1 MRRPF
6 CFCLSI
12 AFVCLA
18 ASAGVVPDRYI
29 VQLSSPPVA
38 GRLAAQGRPPDRLEV
53 ERRRA
58 AVRNEQA
65 LTKLAIQQVGGQV
78 LDSVDIV
85 ANAIFVRMRA
95 NDAARLG
102 NLPGVRHVYPVRQ
115 FRPVMDH
122 AVVVHKI
129 VDAWNQVG
137 LANAGAGIKIAIID
151 TGIEN
156 THPAFQ
162 APSLTPPQGYP
173 QVDNDADRPFTNNKV
188 IVARSYVSLLGPDPD
203 QTARDRV
210 GHGTS
215 VAMAA
220 AGVLNGGPLAT
231 IRGVAPV
238 AFLGNYKVFGSP
250 GVNDFAGEDAV
261 LKAIDDAVA
270 DGMDVLNLSLS
281 DPVPI
286 VLGEDLEVS
295 AIEQATSMGH
305 MVVVAAGNS
314 GPDPQTIGSP
324 SSAPAAIT
332 AGASVNNR
340 TFATDATVDGV
351 PYQSLPGT
359 GPAPTQAVTAPI
371 LDITTLGDNG
381 LACSA
386 LAANSLKGDIALV
399 LRGTC
404 LFSDKLTNVQ
414 TAGAVGALVYTDQ
427 AQPEAIVM
435 DVGSVTL
442 PAMMVSYSDG
452 VNIKSR
458 LAQGSRESAT
468 LDFTQ
473 RAFFIDPHQLASFS
487 SAGPNVDGSI
497 KPDLVAVGQY
507 VYTAAETV
515 DPKGELYS
523 ANGYAFVDGTSYS
536 SPIVAGSVALVE
548 AARPGLTVA
557 QYRSLLIHSAAPAFL
572 TPGVPARIQQ
582 SGAGL
587 LDVEAALHASGAIAP
602 VELSFGV
609 GTGTVQLATGVTV
622 TNVSSAPETFTIFVE
637 ERDAPAGPIPPGSRT
652 AAALDTY
659 DAQPAV
665 TVTPNVLTLA
675 PGTRALL
682 NVSIT
687 GFELPPGAYEGFL
700 HVLGTSSGVDER
712 VPYWYGVG
720 STLPVHITVLNTA
733 TTPTA
738 GSMVPDAALFRVTD
752 ASGITVPGVT
762 PTAAVIDGGGSVLGI
777 VDHSVTNPGVFGL
790 DVQLGPAAGSND
802 FQIRVGNLTQT
813 VTIISQ

>member
-1 MRRPF
+1 MKRTFWRSFP
-6 CFCLSI
+6 I
-12 AFVCLA
+12 GFVCLA

-29 VQLSSPPVA
+29 VELSSPPVA
-38 GRLAAQGRPPDRLEV
+38 GRLAAQGRPTDRLEV
-53 ERRRA
+53 ERQRA
-58 AVRNEQA
+58 DVRSEQA
-65 LTKLAIQQVGGQV
+65 ATKLAIELAGGQV

-85 ANAIFVRMRA
+85 TNAIFVRMRA
-95 NDAARLG
+95 SEAAALT
-102 NLPGVRHVYPVRQ
+102 NLPGVKHVFPVRQ

-129 VDAWNQVG
+129 VDAWNIVG

-151 TGIEN
+151 TGVEN
-156 THPAFQ
+156 THAAFQ

-173 QVDNDADRPFTNNKV
+173 QVDNDADRPFTNSKV
-188 IVARSYVSLLGPDPD
+188 IVARSYVYLLAPDPD
-203 QTARDRV
+203 QTARDHV

-220 AGVLNGGPLAT
+220 AGVLNAGPLAT

-261 LKAIDDAVA
+261 LKAIDDAVS
-270 DGMDVLNLSLS
+270 DGMDVINLSLS

-286 VLGEDLEVS
+286 VLGEDLEVA
-295 AIEQATSMGH
+295 AIEQATAMGH
-305 MVVVAAGNS
+305 IVVVAAGNS

-332 AGASVNNR
+332 AGAAVNNR
-340 TFATDATVDGV
+340 TFTTEATVGGV
-351 PYQSLPGT
+351 SYQSLPGS
-359 GPAPTQAVTAPI
+359 GPTPAQPVTAPI
-371 LDITTLGDNG
+371 VDITTLGDNG

-386 LAANSLKGDIALV
+386 LPANSLKGDIALM

-404 LFSDKLTNVQ
+404 LFSDKLANAQ
-414 TAGAVGALVYTDQ
+414 AAGAIGALVYTDQ
-427 AQPEAIVM
+427 TQPQAIVM

-442 PAMMVSYSDG
+442 PAMMVSYTDG
-452 VNIKSR
+452 LSVKNQ
-458 LAQGSRESAT
+458 LANQAKEPAT
-468 LDFTQ
+468 LDFTE
-473 RAFFIDPHQLASFS
+473 RAFFVDPEQLASFS

-507 VYTAAETV
+507 VYTAAETF

-523 ANGYAFVDGTSYS
+523 ANGYVFVDGTSYS

-557 QYRSLLIHSAAPAFL
+557 QYRSLLIHSAAPAFV
-572 TPGVPARIQQ
+572 TPGVPARLQQ

-587 LDVEAALHASGAIAP
+587 LDVNAALRASGAIAP
-602 VELSFGV
+602 TELSFGV
-609 GTGTVQLATGVTV
+609 GNGTLQLATGVTV
-622 TNVSSAPETFTIFVE
+622 TNVSHAPETFTTFVA
-637 ERDAPAGPIPPGSRT
+637 ERDAPSGPIPPGSRT

-659 DAQPAV
+659 DALPVV
-665 TVTPNVLTLA
+665 TVTPSTLTLA
-675 PGTRALL
+675 PGTSGLL
-682 NVSIT
+682 SVSIT
-687 GFELPPGAYEGFL
+687 GFDLPPGAYEGFL
-700 HVLGTSSGVDER
+700 HVLGTNSGVDER

-720 STLPVHITVLNTA
+720 STVPAHLTILNMA
-733 TTPTA
+733 TTPAA
-738 GSMVPDAALFRVTD
+738 GSTVPDAAQFRVTD
-752 ASGITVPGVT
+752 ANGITVPGVT
-762 PTAAVIDGGGSVLGI
+762 PTASVIDGGGSILGI
-777 VDHSVTNPGVFGL
+777 VDHSATNPGVFGL